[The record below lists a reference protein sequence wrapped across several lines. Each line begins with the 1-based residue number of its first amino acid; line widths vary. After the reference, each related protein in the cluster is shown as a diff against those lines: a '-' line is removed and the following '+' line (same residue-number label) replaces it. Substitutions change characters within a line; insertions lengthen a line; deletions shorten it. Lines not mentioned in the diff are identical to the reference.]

1 MELGIAGKRALVTG
15 GSLGIGR
22 ATAAE
27 LAAEGVDVAI
37 VARDRARLEAAAQEL
52 SSNAASSNS
61 GGKVVAIPGDMGNA
75 SDIAR
80 VVEGATAA
88 LGGIDI
94 LVNNAGSS
102 PAGRIEDLDDDTW
115 MASFELKFMGYMRL
129 SRAVL
134 PAMRAQK
141 WGRIVNIIGGGGHS
155 PRPGYI
161 LGGAYNAA
169 LINFTRALG
178 KSGAPDGV
186 LVNGINPSSI
196 DTPRWASLMQQ
207 RSKFEGRTP
216 DEINAGIEAN
226 IPVGRLGTSEDI
238 AGLVAFL
245 CSERAGFLAATNI
258 NADGGA
264 AAGLL

>member
-1 MELGIAGKRALVTG
+1 MDLGISGRRALVTG
-15 GSLGIGR
+15 GSLGIGK

-37 VARDRARLEAAAQEL
+37 VARDRDRLDAAAQEL
-52 SSNAASSNS
+52 SSNTEGRMIALS
-61 GGKVVAIPGDMGNA
+61 GDMGNA
-75 SDIAR
+75 DDIAR
-80 VVEGATAA
+80 VVDEASSA

-102 PAGRIEDLDDDTW
+102 PAGRIEDLDDETW

-134 PAMRAQK
+134 PAMRAQG

-178 KSGAPDGV
+178 KSAAPDGV

-196 DTPRWASLMQQ
+196 DTPRWATLMEQ
-207 RSKFEGRTP
+207 RSKFEGKSP
-216 DEINAGIEAN
+216 AEINAGIEAN

-245 CSERAGFLAATNI
+245 CSERAEFLAAINI

>member
-1 MELGIAGKRALVTG
+1 MDLGISGRTALITG
-15 GSLGIGR
+15 GSLGIGK

-27 LAAEGVDVAI
+27 LAAEGVNVAI
-37 VARDRARLEAAAQEL
+37 VARDRIRLEDAAQEL
-52 SSNAASSNS
+52 SSNT
-61 GGKVVAIPGDMGNA
+61 GGRVIGIAGDMGDA

-80 VVEGATAA
+80 AVDEASTA

-102 PAGRIEDLDDDTW
+102 PAGRIEDLDDDIW

-196 DTPRWASLMQQ
+196 DTPRWATLMEQ
-207 RSKFEGRTP
+207 RSKFEGRSP

-258 NADGGA
+258 NSDGGA

>member
-1 MELGIAGKRALVTG
+1 MDLGISGRRALITG
-15 GSLGIGR
+15 GSLGIGK

-37 VARDRARLEAAAQEL
+37 VARDRSRLDAAAQEL
-52 SSNAASSNS
+52 SSNT
-61 GGKVVAIPGDMGNA
+61 GGRVIAIPGDMGNGE
-75 SDIAR
+75 DIAR
-80 VVEGATAA
+80 AVNEATSA

-102 PAGRIEDLDDDTW
+102 PAGRIEDLDDATW
-115 MASFELKFMGYMRL
+115 MASFELKFMGYMRA

-196 DTPRWASLMQQ
+196 DTPRWATLMEQ
-207 RSKFEGRTP
+207 RSKFEGRSAA
-216 DEINAGIEAN
+216 DINADIEAN

-258 NADGGA
+258 NSDGGA

>member
-1 MELGIAGKRALVTG
+1 MDLGISGRRALITG
-15 GSLGIGR
+15 GSLGIGK

-37 VARDRARLEAAAQEL
+37 VARDRDRLDAAAQEL
-52 SSNAASSNS
+52 TSNA
-61 GGKVVAIPGDMGNA
+61 GGRVIGIPGDMGTA
-75 SDIAR
+75 DDIAR
-80 VVEGATAA
+80 VSEEAASA

-102 PAGRIEDLDDDTW
+102 PAGRIEDLDDATW

-178 KSGAPDGV
+178 KSAAPDGV

-196 DTPRWASLMQQ
+196 DTPRWASLMEQ
-207 RSKFEGRTP
+207 RSKFEGRSA

-226 IPVGRLGTSEDI
+226 IPVGRLGRSEDI

-258 NADGGA
+258 NSDGGA

>member
-1 MELGIAGKRALVTG
+1 MDLGISGRRALVTG

-37 VARDRARLEAAAQEL
+37 VARDKERLDATAQEL
-52 SSNAASSNS
+52 SSNT
-61 GGKVVAIPGDMGNA
+61 GGRVIAVPGDMGNA
-75 SDIAR
+75 EDIAR
-80 VVEGATAA
+80 VIDEAAAA

-102 PAGRIEDLDDDTW
+102 PAGRLEDLDDEIW
-115 MASFELKFMGYMRL
+115 MSSFELKFMGYMRL

-134 PAMRAQK
+134 PAMRAQG

-178 KSGAPDGV
+178 KSAAPDGV

-196 DTPRWASLMQQ
+196 DTPRWASLMEQ

-226 IPVGRLGTSEDI
+226 IPVGRLGTAEDI

-245 CSERAGFLAATNI
+245 CSERAEFLAAINI

-264 AAGLL
+264 AVGLL

>member
-1 MELGIAGKRALVTG
+1 MDLGISGRRALVTG

-27 LAAEGVDVAI
+27 LSAEGVDVAI
-37 VARDRARLEAAAQEL
+37 VARDRDRLDAAAQEL
-52 SSNAASSNS
+52 SSNS
-61 GGKVVAIPGDMGNA
+61 GGKVIAIPGDMGNA
-75 SDIAR
+75 DDIAR
-80 VVEGATAA
+80 VIDEASSA

-129 SRAVL
+129 SRAAL

-178 KSGAPDGV
+178 KSAAPDGV

-196 DTPRWASLMQQ
+196 DTPRWASLMEQ
-207 RSKFEGRTP
+207 RSKFEGKSP
-216 DEINAGIEAN
+216 EEINAGIEAN
-226 IPVGRLGTSEDI
+226 IPVGRLGTSENI
-238 AGLVAFL
+238 AGLVTFL
-245 CSERAGFLAATNI
+245 CSERAEFLAAINI

-264 AAGLL
+264 ASGLL

>member
-1 MELGIAGKRALVTG
+1 MDLGISGRRALITG

-22 ATAAE
+22 ATAAA

-37 VARDRARLEAAAQEL
+37 VARNQDRLDAAAQEL
-52 SSNAASSNS
+52 SSNT
-61 GGKVVAIPGDMGNA
+61 GGRVVGIAGDMGEA
-75 SDIAR
+75 VDIDR
-80 VVEGATAA
+80 VVAEANAA

-115 MASFELKFMGYMRL
+115 MAAFELKFMGYMRM
-129 SRAVL
+129 SRAAL
-134 PAMRAQK
+134 PAMRAQG

-178 KSGAPDGV
+178 KSAAPDGV

-196 DTPRWASLMQQ
+196 DTPRWASLMEQ
-207 RSKFEGRTP
+207 RSKFEGKTAA
-216 DEINAGIEAN
+216 EINADIEAN

-238 AGLVAFL
+238 AALAAFL
-245 CSERAGFLAATNI
+245 CSEKAGFLAAANI

-264 AAGLL
+264 SAGLL

>member
-1 MELGIAGKRALVTG
+1 MELGISGRRALVTG

-37 VARDRARLEAAAQEL
+37 VARDEARLNAAAQDL
-52 SSNAASSNS
+52 ASNT
-61 GGKVVAIPGDMGNA
+61 GGKVIAIPGDMGNA
-75 SDIAR
+75 DDIAR
-80 VVEGATAA
+80 VIDEASSS

-102 PAGRIEDLDDDTW
+102 PAGRIEDLDDETW
-115 MASFELKFMGYMRL
+115 MAAFELKFMGYMRL
-129 SRAVL
+129 SRAAL
-134 PAMRAQK
+134 PAMRAQG

-178 KSGAPDGV
+178 KSAAPDGV

-196 DTPRWASLMQQ
+196 DTPRWATLMEQ
-207 RSKFEGRTP
+207 RSKFEGKSP

-238 AGLVAFL
+238 AGLATFL
-245 CSERAGFLAATNI
+245 CSERAEFLAAINI
-258 NADGGA
+258 NADGGSS
-264 AAGLL
+264 AGLL

>member
-1 MELGIAGKRALVTG
+1 MDLGISGRRALITG
-15 GSLGIGR
+15 GSLGIGK

-37 VARDRARLEAAAQEL
+37 VARDRARLDAAAQEL
-52 SSNAASSNS
+52 SSNT
-61 GGKVVAIPGDMGNA
+61 GGRLIAVPGDMGNA
-75 SDIAR
+75 DDIAR
-80 VVEGATAA
+80 VVEEASAA

-102 PAGRIEDLDDDTW
+102 PAGRIEDLDDETW
-115 MASFELKFMGYMRL
+115 MSSFELKFMGYMRL

-178 KSGAPDGV
+178 KSAAPDGV

-196 DTPRWASLMQQ
+196 DTPRWATLMQQ
-207 RSKFEGRTP
+207 RSKFEDRSP
-216 DEINAGIEAN
+216 DQINAGIEAN
-226 IPVGRLGTSEDI
+226 IPVGRLGRSEDI
-238 AGLVAFL
+238 AGLAAFL
-245 CSERAGFLAATNI
+245 CSERAGFLAAINI

>member
-1 MELGIAGKRALVTG
+1 MDLGISGRRALVTG

-37 VARDRARLEAAAQEL
+37 VARDRDRLDAAAQEL
-52 SSNAASSNS
+52 SSNT
-61 GGKVVAIPGDMGNA
+61 GGRIVAVPGDMGNA
-75 SDIAR
+75 DDIAR
-80 VVEGATAA
+80 VVDEAAAA

-102 PAGRIEDLDDDTW
+102 PAGRIEDLDDATW
-115 MASFELKFMGYMRL
+115 MAAFELKFMGYMRL

-178 KSGAPDGV
+178 KSAAPDGV

-196 DTPRWASLMQQ
+196 DTPRWATLMEQ

-216 DEINAGIEAN
+216 AEINAGIEAN

-245 CSERAGFLAATNI
+245 CSERAEFLAAINI

>member
-1 MELGIAGKRALVTG
+1 MELGISGRRALVTG

-27 LAAEGVDVAI
+27 LASEGVDVAI
-37 VARDRARLEAAAQEL
+37 VARDKTRLEASAQEL
-52 SSNAASSNS
+52 SSNTAGNT
-61 GGKVVAIPGDMGNA
+61 GRRVIAIAGDMGNA
-75 SDIAR
+75 DDIER
-80 VVEGATAA
+80 VFKQASAA
-88 LGGIDI
+88 LGSIDI

-102 PAGRIEDLDDDTW
+102 PAGRIEDLDDETW
-115 MASFELKFMGYMRL
+115 MAAFELKFMGYMRL

-134 PAMRAQK
+134 PAMRAQG

-178 KSGAPDGV
+178 KSAAPDGV

-196 DTPRWASLMQQ
+196 DTPRWATLMEQ
-207 RSKFEGRTP
+207 RSKFEGKSP
-216 DEINAGIEAN
+216 AEINAGIEAN
-226 IPVGRLGTSEDI
+226 IPVGRLGRSEDI
-238 AGLVAFL
+238 AGLVTFL
-245 CSERAGFLAATNI
+245 CSERAEFLAAINI
-258 NADGGA
+258 NADGGSS
-264 AAGLL
+264 AGLL

>member
-1 MELGIAGKRALVTG
+1 MDLGISGRTALITG
-15 GSLGIGR
+15 GSLGIGK

-27 LAAEGVDVAI
+27 LAAEGVNVAI
-37 VARDRARLEAAAQEL
+37 VARDRIRLEDAAQEL
-52 SSNAASSNS
+52 SSNT
-61 GGKVVAIPGDMGNA
+61 GGRVIGIAGDMGDA

-80 VVEGATAA
+80 AVDEASTA

-102 PAGRIEDLDDDTW
+102 PAGRIEDLDDDIW

-196 DTPRWASLMQQ
+196 DTPRWATLMEQ
-207 RSKFEGRTP
+207 RSKFEGRSAA
-216 DEINAGIEAN
+216 DINAGIEAN

-258 NADGGA
+258 NSDGGA

>member
-1 MELGIAGKRALVTG
+1 MELSISGRRALITG

-27 LAAEGVDVAI
+27 LVAEGVDVAI
-37 VARDRARLEAAAQEL
+37 VARDKARLDAAVQEL
-52 SSNAASSNS
+52 LSNNS
-61 GGKVVAIPGDMGNA
+61 GRVVAVPGDMKNA
-75 SDIAR
+75 NDIAR
-80 VVEGATAA
+80 VVDEASSA

-102 PAGRIEDLDDDTW
+102 PAGHIEDLDDETW
-115 MASFELKFMGYMRL
+115 MAAFELKFMGYMRL

-134 PAMRAQK
+134 PAMRAQG

-178 KSGAPDGV
+178 KSAAPDGV

-196 DTPRWASLMQQ
+196 DTPRWTTLMEQ
-207 RSKFEGRTP
+207 RSKFEGRSP

-245 CSERAGFLAATNI
+245 CSERAEFLAAINI
-258 NADGGA
+258 NVDGGA
-264 AAGLL
+264 SAGLL

>member
-1 MELGIAGKRALVTG
+1 MDLGISGRRALITG

-37 VARDRARLEAAAQEL
+37 VARDRDRLEAAAQEL
-52 SSNAASSNS
+52 SSNT
-61 GGKVVAIPGDMGNA
+61 GGRVIGIAGDMGDA
-75 SDIAR
+75 ADIAR
-80 VVEGATAA
+80 AVDEANAA

-102 PAGRIEDLDDDTW
+102 PAGRIEDLDDDIW
-115 MASFELKFMGYMRL
+115 MTSFELKFMGYMRL

-134 PAMRAQK
+134 PAMRTQG

-178 KSGAPDGV
+178 KSAAPDGV

-207 RSKFEGRTP
+207 RSKFEGRSA

-258 NADGGA
+258 NSDGGA

>member
-1 MELGIAGKRALVTG
+1 MELGISGRRALITG
-15 GSLGIGR
+15 GSLGIGK

-37 VARDRARLEAAAQEL
+37 VARDKARLDAAAQEL
-52 SSNAASSNS
+52 SSNTVGNT
-61 GGKVVAIPGDMGNA
+61 GGRVIGIAGDMGNA
-75 SDIAR
+75 DDIAR
-80 VVEGATAA
+80 VVDEASSA

-102 PAGRIEDLDDDTW
+102 PAGRIEDLDDETW

-134 PAMRAQK
+134 PGMRAQK

-178 KSGAPDGV
+178 KSAAPDGV

-196 DTPRWASLMQQ
+196 DTPRWATLMEQ
-207 RSKFEGRTP
+207 RSKFEGKSP
-216 DEINAGIEAN
+216 AEINAGIEAN

-245 CSERAGFLAATNI
+245 CSERAEFLAAINI

-264 AAGLL
+264 SAGLL

>member
-1 MELGIAGKRALVTG
+1 MDLGISGRRALVTG

-37 VARDRARLEAAAQEL
+37 VARDRDRLDAAAQEL
-52 SSNAASSNS
+52 SSNT
-61 GGKVVAIPGDMGNA
+61 GGRIVAVPGDMGNVD
-75 SDIAR
+75 DIAR
-80 VVEGATAA
+80 VVDEAAAA

-102 PAGRIEDLDDDTW
+102 PAGRIEDLDDATW
-115 MASFELKFMGYMRL
+115 MAAFELKFMGYMRL

-178 KSGAPDGV
+178 KSAAPDGV

-196 DTPRWASLMQQ
+196 DTPRWATLMEQ

-216 DEINAGIEAN
+216 AEINAGIEAN

-245 CSERAGFLAATNI
+245 CSERAEFLAAINI

>member
-1 MELGIAGKRALVTG
+1 MDLGISGRRALITG
-15 GSLGIGR
+15 GSLGIGK

-37 VARDRARLEAAAQEL
+37 VARDRDRLDAAAQEL
-52 SSNAASSNS
+52 SSNT
-61 GGKVVAIPGDMGNA
+61 GGRVIGIAGDMGSA
-75 SDIAR
+75 DDIAR
-80 VVEGATAA
+80 TFDEANAA

-102 PAGRIEDLDDDTW
+102 PAGRIEDLDDETW

-178 KSGAPDGV
+178 KSAAPDGV

-196 DTPRWASLMQQ
+196 DTPRWATLMEQ
-207 RSKFEGRTP
+207 RSKFEGKTP
-216 DEINAGIEAN
+216 AEINAGIEAN

-245 CSERAGFLAATNI
+245 CSERAEFLAAINI

>member
-1 MELGIAGKRALVTG
+1 MELGISGRRALITG

-37 VARDRARLEAAAQEL
+37 VARDRGRLDAAAQEL
-52 SSNAASSNS
+52 SSNS
-61 GGKVVAIPGDMGNA
+61 GGKVIAIPGDIGNA
-75 SDIAR
+75 DDIAR
-80 VVEGATAA
+80 VVDEASAA

-178 KSGAPDGV
+178 KSAAPDGV

-196 DTPRWASLMQQ
+196 DTPRWASLMEQ
-207 RSKFEGRTP
+207 RSKFEGKSP

-245 CSERAGFLAATNI
+245 CSERAEFLAAINI

>member
-1 MELGIAGKRALVTG
+1 MELGISGRRALITG

-37 VARDRARLEAAAQEL
+37 VARDRDRLDAAAQEL
-52 SSNAASSNS
+52 SSNS
-61 GGKVVAIPGDMGNA
+61 GGKVIAIPGDMGSA
-75 SDIAR
+75 DDIAR
-80 VVEGATAA
+80 VVDEGSAA

-178 KSGAPDGV
+178 KSAAPDGV

-196 DTPRWASLMQQ
+196 DTPRWASLMEQ
-207 RSKFEGRTP
+207 RSKFEGKSP
-216 DEINAGIEAN
+216 VEINAGIEAN

-245 CSERAGFLAATNI
+245 CSERAEFLAAINI

>member
-1 MELGIAGKRALVTG
+1 MDLGISGRRALVTG

-37 VARDRARLEAAAQEL
+37 VARDRDRLDAAAQEL
-52 SSNAASSNS
+52 SSNT
-61 GGKVVAIPGDMGNA
+61 GGRIVAVPGDMGNA
-75 SDIAR
+75 DDIAR
-80 VVEGATAA
+80 VVDEAAAA

-102 PAGRIEDLDDDTW
+102 PAGRIEDLDDATW
-115 MASFELKFMGYMRL
+115 MAAFELKFMGYMRL

-178 KSGAPDGV
+178 KSAAPDGV

-196 DTPRWASLMQQ
+196 DTPRWATLMEQ

-216 DEINAGIEAN
+216 AEINAGIEAN
-226 IPVGRLGTSEDI
+226 IPVGRLGTAEDI

-245 CSERAGFLAATNI
+245 CSERAEFLAAINI

>member
-1 MELGIAGKRALVTG
+1 MELGISGRRALVTG

-37 VARDRARLEAAAQEL
+37 VARDKARLDAAAQVL
-52 SSNAASSNS
+52 SSNT
-61 GGKVVAIPGDMGNA
+61 GGRVIGIAGDMGNA
-75 SDIAR
+75 DDIAH
-80 VVEGATAA
+80 VVDEASAA

-102 PAGRIEDLDDDTW
+102 PAGRIEDLDDETW

-129 SRAVL
+129 SHAVL
-134 PAMRAQK
+134 PAMRTQG

-178 KSGAPDGV
+178 KSAAPDGV
-186 LVNGINPSSI
+186 LVNGVNPSSI
-196 DTPRWASLMQQ
+196 DTPRWATLMEQ
-207 RSKFEGRTP
+207 RSKFEGKSP
-216 DEINAGIEAN
+216 AEINAGIEAN

-245 CSERAGFLAATNI
+245 CSERAEFLAAINI

-264 AAGLL
+264 SAGLL

>member
-1 MELGIAGKRALVTG
+1 MDIGISGRRALVTG

-37 VARDRARLEAAAQEL
+37 VARDRDRLDAAAQEL
-52 SSNAASSNS
+52 SSNT
-61 GGKVVAIPGDMGNA
+61 GGRIVAVPGDMGNA
-75 SDIAR
+75 DDIAR
-80 VVEGATAA
+80 VVDEAAAA

-102 PAGRIEDLDDDTW
+102 PAGRIEDLDDATW
-115 MASFELKFMGYMRL
+115 MAAFELKFMGYMRL

-178 KSGAPDGV
+178 KSAAPDGV

-196 DTPRWASLMQQ
+196 DTPRWATLMEQ

-216 DEINAGIEAN
+216 AEINAGIEAN
-226 IPVGRLGTSEDI
+226 IPVGRLGTAEDI

-245 CSERAGFLAATNI
+245 CSERAEFLAAINI

>member
-1 MELGIAGKRALVTG
+1 MDLGISGRRALVTG

-37 VARDRARLEAAAQEL
+37 VARDRDRLDAAAQEL
-52 SSNAASSNS
+52 SSNSD
-61 GGKVVAIPGDMGNA
+61 GRVIGIPGDMGNA
-75 SDIAR
+75 GDIAR
-80 VVEGATAA
+80 VVDEAASA

-102 PAGRIEDLDDDTW
+102 PAGRIEDLDDETW

-134 PAMRAQK
+134 PAMRAQG

-245 CSERAGFLAATNI
+245 CSEKAGFIAATNI

>member
-1 MELGIAGKRALVTG
+1 MDLGISGRRALITG
-15 GSLGIGR
+15 GSLGIGK

-37 VARDRARLEAAAQEL
+37 VARDRARLDAAAQEL
-52 SSNAASSNS
+52 SSNT
-61 GGKVVAIPGDMGNA
+61 GGRLIAVPGDMGNA
-75 SDIAR
+75 DDIAR
-80 VVEGATAA
+80 VVEEASAA

-102 PAGRIEDLDDDTW
+102 PAGRIEDLDDETW
-115 MASFELKFMGYMRL
+115 MSSFELKFMGYMRL

-178 KSGAPDGV
+178 KSAAPDGV

-196 DTPRWASLMQQ
+196 DTPRWATLMQQ
-207 RSKFEGRTP
+207 RSKFEGRSP
-216 DEINAGIEAN
+216 DQINAGIEAN
-226 IPVGRLGTSEDI
+226 IPVGRLGRSEDI
-238 AGLVAFL
+238 AGLAAFL
-245 CSERAGFLAATNI
+245 CSERAGFLAAINI

>member
-1 MELGIAGKRALVTG
+1 MDLGISGRTALITG
-15 GSLGIGR
+15 GSLGIGK

-27 LAAEGVDVAI
+27 LAAEGVNVAI
-37 VARDRARLEAAAQEL
+37 VARDRIRLEDAAQEL
-52 SSNAASSNS
+52 SSNT
-61 GGKVVAIPGDMGNA
+61 GGRVIGIAGDMGDA

-80 VVEGATAA
+80 AVDEASTA

-102 PAGRIEDLDDDTW
+102 PAGRIEDLDDDIW

-169 LINFTRALG
+169 LIPVAAGALWPV
-178 KSGAPDGV
+178 SGV
-186 LVNGINPSSI
+186 LLS
-196 DTPRWASLMQQ
+196 
-207 RSKFEGRTP
+207 
-216 DEINAGIEAN
+216 
-226 IPVGRLGTSEDI
+226 PV
-238 AGLVAFL
+238 F
-245 CSERAGFLAATNI
+245 
-258 NADGGA
+258 
-264 AAGLL
+264 AAGAMALSSVFVLGNALRLRRFAPPMAEGDSASA